1 MRKITEILLLILLIT
16 ACSSQKETITKE
28 TDEVSQKLSKKE
40 AEKKA
45 QDHFIDGTI
54 AELDNKIAEAVLE
67 YQEALRY
74 DSSSGIHYALG
85 KNYLLLNKLRS
96 ALTHA
101 KAAVN
106 LEPENTEYNF
116 LLARVYTASHQT
128 DSAISTY
135 ENLISFDS
143 TNYQAYYNLGYLYEA
158 EKPTKALSVYN
169 KLIDL
174 VGPQWSVLVKIAD
187 LNERMGNVEETIKS
201 VEKLLELNPSNL
213 DLQKILIESYLKS
226 GKYEKALSHL
236 DETLAIYPEDENLIE
251 YKASAYIQTGKWK
264 EGAEEYKKLIENEKI
279 SFDAKLR
286 IGIAF
291 FTQSGKDS
299 ALITI
304 AKDIFEK
311 IDKDSLD
318 YQVKVYLGE
327 IAALQNDDS
336 TAIHNFKIASTLAEW
351 NPQVWMRLGGMLF
364 ESQKYSETETEM
376 RKAVANFP
384 DDFVLNI
391 YLGLSL
397 SQQTKH
403 EEALPYLKKSV
414 ELQQNDLTALSAYG
428 FSLFQLNR
436 EDEALTYLE
445 KALVIA
451 PENITILG
459 MLGLIYDN
467 KDMWEKSDSIYN
479 KAMSVDPNDLSI
491 LNNYA
496 YSLSERGI
504 RLEEAL
510 EMVKK
515 SVETEPENSSYLDTI
530 GWVYF
535 QLGEYEKAKEYI
547 EKAIKFD
554 EGNVT
559 QFDHLGDV
567 YLKLGDGGKAIELWN
582 EALKLEPDNEK
593 IKEKIEKGLM

>member
-1 MRKITEILLLILLIT
+1 MRKITEILLLIWLIT
-16 ACSSQKETITKE
+16 ACSSQKETVSNT
-28 TDEVSQKLSKKE
+28 TDEEQIKLSKKE

-45 QDHFIDGTI
+45 QDHFIEGTI

-74 DSSSGIHYALG
+74 DSSAGIHYALG
-85 KNYLLLNKLRS
+85 KNYLLLSKLRS

-101 KAAVN
+101 KAAVEI
-106 LEPENTEYNF
+106 EPKNTDYNF
-116 LLARVYTASHQT
+116 LLARVYTSAHQT
-128 DSAISTY
+128 DSAIATY
-135 ENLISFDS
+135 ERLISFDS
-143 TNYQAYYNLGYLYEA
+143 TNYQAYYNLAYLYES
-158 EKPTKALSVYN
+158 EKPTQALSLYN
-169 KLIDL
+169 KLIDML
-174 VGPQWSVLVKIAD
+174 GPQWSVLVKIAD

-201 VEKLLELNPSNL
+201 VENLLELNPSNL

-226 GKYEKALSHL
+226 GKYDKAISRL

-264 EGAEEYKKLIENEKI
+264 EGAEEYTKLIDNEKI

-299 ALITI
+299 SLISV
-304 AKDIFEK
+304 AKNIFEK

-336 TAIHNFKIASTLAEW
+336 TAIQNFKIASTLAEW

-364 ESQKYSETETEM
+364 ESQKYYETEKEM

-403 EEALPYLKKSV
+403 EEAIPYLKKSV
-414 ELQQNDLTALSAYG
+414 GLQPNDLTALSAYG

-445 KALVIA
+445 KAYEIA
-451 PENITILG
+451 PENMTILG

-467 KDMWEKSDSIYN
+467 KELTEKSDAIYE
-479 KAMSVDPNDLSI
+479 KALAVDSTDISI

-504 RLEEAL
+504 RLNEAL

-515 SVETEPENSSYLDTI
+515 SVEADPENSSYLDTI
-530 GWVYF
+530 GWVYY
-535 QLGEYEKAKEYI
+535 QLGEYEKAKSYI
-547 EKAIKFD
+547 EKAIQSD
-554 EGNVT
+554 AGNAT
-559 QFDHLGDV
+559 QYDHLGDV
-567 YLKLGDGGKAIELWN
+567 YLKLGNRIKAVEAWN
-582 EALKLEPDNEK
+582 EALKLEPENEK
-593 IKEKIEKGLM
+593 IKAKIEKGLM

>member
-1 MRKITEILLLILLIT
+1 
-16 ACSSQKETITKE
+16 
-28 TDEVSQKLSKKE
+28 
-40 AEKKA
+40 
-45 QDHFIDGTI
+45 
-54 AELDNKIAEAVLE
+54 
-67 YQEALRY
+67 
-74 DSSSGIHYALG
+74 
-85 KNYLLLNKLRS
+85 KLRS

-101 KAAVN
+101 KAAVEI
-106 LEPENTEYNF
+106 EPKNTDYNF
-116 LLARVYTASHQT
+116 LLARVYTSAHQT
-128 DSAISTY
+128 DSAIATY
-135 ENLISFDS
+135 ERLISFDS
-143 TNYQAYYNLGYLYEA
+143 TNYQAYYNLAYLYES
-158 EKPTKALSVYN
+158 EKPTQALSLYN
-169 KLIDL
+169 KLIDML
-174 VGPQWSVLVKIAD
+174 GPQWSVLVKIAD

-201 VEKLLELNPSNL
+201 VENLLELNPSNL

-226 GKYEKALSHL
+226 GKYDKAISRL

-264 EGAEEYKKLIENEKI
+264 EGAEEYTKLIDNEKI

-299 ALITI
+299 SLISV
-304 AKDIFEK
+304 AKNIFEK

-336 TAIHNFKIASTLAEW
+336 TAIQNFKIASTLAEW

-364 ESQKYSETETEM
+364 ESQKYYETEKEM

-403 EEALPYLKKSV
+403 EEAIPYLKKSV
-414 ELQQNDLTALSAYG
+414 GLQPNDLTALSAYG

-445 KALVIA
+445 KAYEIA
-451 PENITILG
+451 PENMTILG

-467 KDMWEKSDSIYN
+467 KELTEKSDAIYE
-479 KAMSVDPNDLSI
+479 KALAVDSTDISI

-504 RLEEAL
+504 RLNEAL

-515 SVETEPENSSYLDTI
+515 SVEADPENSSYLDTI
-530 GWVYF
+530 GWVYY
-535 QLGEYEKAKEYI
+535 QLGEYEKAKSYI
-547 EKAIKFD
+547 EKAIQSD
-554 EGNVT
+554 AGNAT
-559 QFDHLGDV
+559 QYDHLGDV
-567 YLKLGDGGKAIELWN
+567 YLKLGNRIKAVEAWN
-582 EALKLEPDNEK
+582 
-593 IKEKIEKGLM
+593 